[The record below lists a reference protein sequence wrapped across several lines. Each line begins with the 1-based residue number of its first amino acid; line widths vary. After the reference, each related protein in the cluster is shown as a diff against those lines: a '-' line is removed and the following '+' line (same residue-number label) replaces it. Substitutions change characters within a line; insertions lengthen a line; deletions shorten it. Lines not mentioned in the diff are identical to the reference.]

1 MVENSENQ
9 SATISDQSKQIQFLE
24 LRIKHLG
31 RALKRAISFLDD
43 REAIDVTFFSLQG
56 YVPDLQNPKTFSEK
70 VQYRKLYEPNP
81 RFATL
86 SDKIA
91 VKPEIESLLGPA
103 WVTPS
108 LWEGDILTAEV
119 LSAMAQPVVV
129 KANHGSGLNLFFR
142 PGSSDIDE
150 VVAQANSWSRPRPRT
165 GHRNWVAGQVE
176 RRLLIEPDFSQDG
189 VVPSDIKL
197 FTFGGQVKA
206 IQVDSMR
213 FSDHRRD
220 FYTAAWEPMAF
231 MLEKKRSGRLAPRPR
246 HLDQMIAAAETIGR
260 EFSFVRADFYDL
272 PDHPRFGELT
282 FYPGSGYDRFRP
294 QAMDLQFGQWWP

>member
-1 MVENSENQ
+1 MADHSDDEV
-9 SATISDQSKQIQFLE
+9 ARISDQDRKIQALE
-24 LRIKHLG
+24 FRVEH
-31 RALKRAISFLDD
+31 LKRTLARAVSYLDD
-43 REAIDVTFFSLQG
+43 RDAIEVIFLSLQG
-56 YVPDLQNPKTFSEK
+56 YIPDLQHPKTFSEK

-91 VKPEIESLLGPA
+91 VKPEIAALLGPS

-108 LWEGDILTAEV
+108 LWEGHVLTAEV
-119 LSAMAQPVVV
+119 LSAIEEPVVV
-129 KANHGSGLNLFFR
+129 KASHGSGLNLFFA
-142 PGSSDIDE
+142 PGSPGLDE
-150 VVAQANSWSRPRPRT
+150 VVAKANGWSRPRPRT
-165 GHRNWVAGQVE
+165 GHRNWVTGQVE

-220 FYTAAWEPMAF
+220 FYTPAWEPMPF

-282 FYPGSGYDRFRP
+282 FYPGSGYDRFTPRE
-294 QAMDLQFGQWWP
+294 MDRQFGQWWP